1 MIKIMRNSLK
11 SVIDLQDI
19 MITHQAGSPNPITF
33 DGLAR
38 LTADNIYDLHS
49 YIPDADLKLIFSE
62 AESMRKDPFLYQQK
76 LKNFNSKPS
85 TEENSLSDI
94 EFTKSLQRSLARYR
108 AFIAQ
113 DEYVYLLEEAA
124 KYAEANYQDLAI
136 LSRIE
141 SHDNESTVDGDEN
154 ISEDELTMIFY
165 DFLNQ
170 IDEIFTGRSEEFYNR
185 IVEEL
190 DRLYQV

>member
-1 MIKIMRNSLK
+1 M
-11 SVIDLQDI
+11 IDLQDY
-19 MITHQAGSPNPITF
+19 MITHKTGIPDPITF
-33 DGLAR
+33 DGMVR

-85 TEENSLSDI
+85 KKGNSLSDI
-94 EFTKSLQRSLARYR
+94 EFTMSLQRSLASYG
-108 AFIAQ
+108 ALIEKG
-113 DEYVYLLEEAA
+113 EYVQLLEQAA

-170 IDEIFTGRSEEFYNR
+170 IDEIFTGRSNEFYNR

-190 DRLYQV
+190 DILYRD